1 MQGRPGGGEQ
11 NLVVYAF
18 IEKKMNDFTDKCV
31 LITGGAGDIGTET
44 ARQFLAAGARVM
56 LVDIDEADLR
66 QTQDKL
72 GSDKCFIQAAD
83 VTKAEEVEAYTRAA
97 DDKLGGIDIFF
108 NNAGIEG
115 KVLPIVDY
123 PVEEFHKVIHVN
135 ILGVWLGLKYVMA
148 QMKKSG
154 GGAIVIT
161 SSVAGQGGTP
171 NVSAYVASKHATIGL
186 MRTAALEG
194 APDNIRV
201 NTIHPS
207 PVTGRMMESLES
219 GFGGG
224 QGGEAREQFTQQIP
238 LNRYAKESDVA
249 NMVLFLA
256 KDESSF
262 LTGGQFNV
270 DGGMSAK

>member
-1 MQGRPGGGEQ
+1 ME
-11 NLVVYAF
+11 N
-18 IEKKMNDFTDKCV
+18 FTDKRV

-66 QTQDKL
+66 QTRDKL
-72 GSDKCFIQAAD
+72 GSDKCFVQVAD
-83 VTKAEEVEAYTRAA
+83 VTKAEEVEAYARAA
-97 DDKLGGIDIFF
+97 VDKLGGIDIFF

-115 KVLPIVDY
+115 EVLPIVDY

-161 SSVAGQGGTP
+161 SSVAGQAGTP

-224 QGGEAREQFTQQIP
+224 QGGKAREQFTQQIP